1 MIVSIRVEGGELAD
15 PAKVIP
21 AVLEEAL
28 TKSVLLLERAIK
40 PKVPMGVTGAARGSI
55 AGEVRGG
62 SGRTLGSNS
71 LPGVPV
77 AMGEMIGIVG
87 SPLPYVAVIND
98 GRRPGQPMPPPEAL
112 ELWVRRKIQWSRD
125 RKGPRGGRQRLTTA
139 EARSIAFVIAR
150 AIGRRGTK
158 GVHFYEEALAA
169 NQDQIRSFFEAA
181 GLKISMRLTQPI

>member
-1 MIVSIRVEGGELAD
+1 MIVSITIAGGELAD

-21 AVLEEAL
+21 QVLEEAL

-62 SGRTLGSNS
+62 TRAVGSNS

-87 SPLPYVAVIND
+87 SPIPYVAVIND

-112 ELWVRRKIQWSRD
+112 ELWVRRKIQWST
-125 RKGPRGGRQRLTTA
+125 RKGPRGGRRRLTAA

-150 AIGRRGTK
+150 AIGRRGIEGK
-158 GVHFYEEALAA
+158 HFYEEALAA
-169 NQDQIRSFFEAA
+169 NQDQIRSFFELA
-181 GLKISMRLTQPI
+181 GLKISMRLTQPN